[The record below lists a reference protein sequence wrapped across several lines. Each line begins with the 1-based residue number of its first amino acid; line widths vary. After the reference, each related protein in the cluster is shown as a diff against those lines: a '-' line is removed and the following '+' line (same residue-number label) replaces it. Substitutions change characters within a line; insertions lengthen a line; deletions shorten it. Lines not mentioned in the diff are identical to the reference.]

1 MAMSEAKPQ
10 LRIFEPAKDD
20 ILISPWE
27 PTQDAGANLVGLKL
41 EDIPLAGPRS
51 PNPAIDRYLAKRR
64 RENIFRAQREQV
76 KELIEA
82 PRRLYPPWWLRLRRT
97 ITHKRICL
105 TWTE

>member
-1 MAMSEAKPQ
+1 MTH
-10 LRIFEPAKDD
+10 LRIFEPEKND
-20 ILISPWE
+20 ILVAEWE
-27 PTQDAGANLVGLKL
+27 PTQGTEVNLVGLEL
-41 EDIPLAGPRS
+41 EGIPLTGPCS
-51 PNPAIDRYLAKRR
+51 PNPVIDRYLAKRR